1 MKRKFTLIEL
11 LVVIAIIAIL
21 AAMLLPAL
29 SAARERA
36 RSANCTG
43 NLKQMGLGITMYAGD
58 NKDKMV
64 MTWQNIVYNI
74 HANSEG
80 SGWGLIQYL
89 GYVETPEAYYCPS
102 YPYITKSL
110 NWVKEANGTFSG
122 IASYAI
128 ARHKY
133 TGDSQDTQMHAHTL
147 SGPYPKWSISGQW
160 EASVAVSSP
169 SNMPIASDPIYIDDF
184 NSNGSNKKG
193 GHGTFI
199 NIAFADGSVSSF
211 NDNKKTYLIENSTK
225 WAYQYTAL
233 GQIALIREGE
243 LAY

>member
-1 MKRKFTLIEL
+1 MTVS

-80 SGWGLIQYL
+80 SAWGLIQYL

-122 IASYAI
+122 YASYAI

-133 TGDSQDTQMHAHTL
+133 GSYGSDEYNKPQSFVL
-147 SGPYPKWSISGQW
+147 SGPYPKWADDEW
-160 EASVAVSSP
+160 TADKPVSSP

-211 NDNKKTYLIENSTK
+211 NDNKKTYLIENSTT
-225 WAYQYTAL
+225 WRYQYRAL
-233 GQIALIREGE
+233 GHIALIREGE